1 MLESTVDPRR
11 EQTLHVFTIIRPI
24 THRVVIIDLDT
35 LLGNYEEGVTEEEI
49 SKLEKVD
56 QVAECSICQESHK
69 GNTNET

>member
-49 SKLEKVD
+49 SKLEKVE

-69 GNTNET
+69 ENTNET